1 MSTTKKFYELQD
13 LILAKMS
20 LEKVKLHIEERKD
33 RTIFKWVR
41 KELTGFFIKFSNVE
55 RFRDLVNSINKGLEE
70 ENYELILENVKR
82 SLAIISDEIE
92 QYYQDLQKMQ

>member
-13 LILAKMS
+13 LILAKVS

-41 KELTGFFIKFSNVE
+41 KELTGFFRKFSNVE
-55 RFRDLVNSINKGLEE
+55 EFRELVNNINKGLEE
-70 ENYELILENVKR
+70 ENYEVVLENIKR
-82 SLAIISDEIE
+82 SLDIISEEIE
-92 QYYQDLQKMQ
+92 KFYQDLQKMQ

>member
-13 LILAKMS
+13 LILAKVS

-41 KELTGFFIKFSNVE
+41 KELTGFFRKFSNVE
-55 RFRDLVNSINKGLEE
+55 EFRELVNNINKGLEE
-70 ENYELILENVKR
+70 ENYEVVLENIKR
-82 SLAIISDEIE
+82 SLDIISGEIE
-92 QYYQDLQKMQ
+92 KFYQDLQKMQ

>member
-20 LEKVKLHIEERKD
+20 LEKAKLHIEERKD

-41 KELTGFFIKFSNVE
+41 KELTGFFRKFSNVE

>member
-1 MSTTKKFYELQD
+1 
-13 LILAKMS
+13 
-20 LEKVKLHIEERKD
+20 
-33 RTIFKWVR
+33 
-41 KELTGFFIKFSNVE
+41 VE

>member
-33 RTIFKWVR
+33 RTIFKWVK
-41 KELTGFFIKFSNVE
+41 KELTGFFRKFSNAE

-70 ENYELILENVKR
+70 ENYEIILESVKR
-82 SLAIISDEIE
+82 SLDIIADEIE
-92 QYYQDLQKMQ
+92 KYYQDLQKM